1 MKWQIINQKNIF
13 QTEEIIKI
21 LLKNRGLKNK
31 KEIEDFLNPKKP
43 QDLTVAQVGISP
55 AQLKKAILRIKKA
68 IKNKE
73 KIIVYGDF
81 DTDGVCGTA
90 ILWEALH
97 HFGADV
103 LPFIPKRDEGY
114 GLKAE
119 RLEEMA
125 KDGVNLIITVDQG
138 IVAYSESKKAKKLGI
153 DLIITD
159 HHVFGEK
166 KPQALAIVYTKKLA
180 GCGVAWFLARN
191 LYQAL
196 EKKENLV
203 GLDLVAMGTIT
214 DLVPLVGPNRS
225 LVKYGLS
232 ALSKTKR
239 PGLRALFDFAGL
251 SQKELGVFEAS
262 YIIGPRINAAGRM
275 DDPMESL
282 RLICTNDE
290 SRAISLAQKIDQRN
304 RERQVLT
311 QQMMV
316 HARELLLKEGEQ
328 NSLIFISHES
338 YQEGVI
344 GLVAGKLTEE
354 FYLPSVVISQGKDIS
369 RASARSINEFNII
382 EAVRECQ
389 EILKSH
395 GGHPRAAGFTI
406 ETAKISIMKEKLLKI
421 AKKKLKGHDLSPT
434 LKIDLKIDVD
444 LLTQNFF
451 QELKKLEPF
460 GEGNPQP
467 VFLSSGVKVIQ
478 AQTVG
483 TEKQHLKLRLGSSI
497 DNSFTIE
504 AIGFNLGSFFSKLS
518 PEQKIEVVYNLTANE
533 WNGHQGLQLKIK
545 DLKGE
550 NFDGKK
556 V

>member
-1 MKWQIINQKNIF
+1 MKWQIINQKNISE
-13 QTEEIIKI
+13 TEEIIKI
-21 LLKNRGLKNK
+21 LLANRGLKNK
-31 KEIEDFLNPKKP
+31 KEIEDFLKPKEP
-43 QDLTVAQVGISP
+43 QDLTAAQVGISP
-55 AQLKKAILRIKKA
+55 VQLKKAILRIKQA
-68 IKNKE
+68 IKKKE

-97 HFGADV
+97 HFGANV

-119 RLEEMA
+119 RLEKMA
-125 KDGVNLIITVDQG
+125 KDGIGLIITVDQG
-138 IVAYSESKKAKKLGI
+138 IVAYTQAQKAKKLGI

-159 HHVFGEK
+159 HHTLGEK
-166 KPQALAIVYTKKLA
+166 KPQALAIVYTKELA
-180 GCGVAWFLARN
+180 GCGVAWFLSRE
-191 LYQAL
+191 LYSSL
-196 EKKENLV
+196 EEKKNAP
-203 GLDLVAMGTIT
+203 GLDLVAIGTIT
-214 DLVPLVGPNRS
+214 DLVPLIGPNRS

-232 ALSKTKR
+232 FLSKTQR

-251 SQKELGVFEAS
+251 SQKELGVFESS

-282 RLICTNDE
+282 RLICTTDE

-304 RERQVLT
+304 RERQILT

-316 HARELLLKEGEQ
+316 HARELLLKEDKK

-354 FYLPSVVISQGKDIS
+354 FYLPSVVVAQGKEIS

-382 EAVRECQ
+382 EAIRECQ
-389 EILKSH
+389 KILKSH

-406 ETAKISIMKEKLLKI
+406 ETEKITMMKEKLLKI
-421 AKKKLKGHDLSPT
+421 AGTKLKNQDLSPT
-434 LKIDLKIDVD
+434 LKIDLKIDLD
-444 LLTQNFF
+444 LLTPAFF

-467 VFLSSGVKVIQ
+467 VFLSSNVKVIH

-483 TEKQHLKLRLGSSI
+483 SEKQHLKLRLGSLI
-497 DNSFTIE
+497 DSSFTIE
-504 AIGFNLGSFFSKLS
+504 AIGFGLGSSFSQLS
-518 PEQKIEVVYNLTANE
+518 PEQKIEIVYNLTVNE

-550 NFDGKK
+550 NSDGKK

>member
-1 MKWQIINQKNIF
+1 MKWQIINQKNISKP
-13 QTEEIIKI
+13 EEIIKI
-21 LLKNRGLKNK
+21 LLANRGLKNK
-31 KEIEDFLNPKKP
+31 KEIEDFLKPKEP
-43 QDLTVAQVGISP
+43 QDLTAAQVGISP
-55 AQLKKAILRIKKA
+55 AQLKKAVLRVKKA
-68 IKNKE
+68 IKKKE

-97 HFGADV
+97 HFGANV

-114 GLKAE
+114 GLKTE

-125 KDGVNLIITVDQG
+125 KEGVGLIITVDQG
-138 IVAYSESKKAKKLGI
+138 IVAYTQAQKAKKLGI

-159 HHVFGEK
+159 HHTLGEK
-166 KPQALAIVYTKKLA
+166 KPSALAIIYTDKLA
-180 GCGVAWFLARN
+180 GCGVAWFLSKE
-191 LYQAL
+191 LYWNL
-196 EKKENLV
+196 EKRKDV
-203 GLDLVAMGTIT
+203 PGLDLVAVGTIT
-214 DLVPLVGPNRS
+214 DLVKLVGPNRS
-225 LVKYGLS
+225 LVKYGLLI
-232 ALSKTKR
+232 LSKTQR

-282 RLICTNDE
+282 RLICTTDE

-304 RERQVLT
+304 RERQILT
-311 QQMMV
+311 QQMMI
-316 HARELLLKEGEQ
+316 HARELLLKEDKK

-354 FYLPSVVISQGKDIS
+354 FYLPSVVIAQGKEIS
-369 RASARSINEFNII
+369 RASARSISEFNII
-382 EAVRECQ
+382 EAIRECQ
-389 EILKSH
+389 KILKSH
-395 GGHPRAAGFTI
+395 GGHPKAAGFTI
-406 ETAKISIMKEKLLKI
+406 ETEKIVMMKEKLLKI
-421 AKKKLKGHDLSPT
+421 AGKRLKNQDLSPT
-434 LKIDLKIDVD
+434 LKIDLKIDLD
-444 LLTQNFF
+444 LLTPAFF

-467 VFLSSGVKVIQ
+467 LFLSSNVKVTQ

-483 TEKQHLKLRLGSSI
+483 SEKQHLKLRLGSLMDSSFSI
-497 DNSFTIE
+497 Q
-504 AIGFNLGSFFSKLS
+504 AIGFGLGNFFSQLS
-518 PEQKIEVVYNLTANE
+518 PEQKIKIVYNLTVNE

-545 DLKGE
+545 DIKGE
-550 NFDGKK
+550 DSHGKK

>member
-1 MKWQIINQKNIF
+1 MKWQIINQKNISK
-13 QTEEIIKI
+13 TEEIIKI
-21 LLKNRGLKNK
+21 LLANRGLKNK
-31 KEIEDFLNPKKP
+31 KEIEEFLKPKKP
-43 QDLTVAQVGISP
+43 QDLTAVQVGIST
-55 AQLKKAILRIKKA
+55 AQLKKAVLRVKEAIKKR
-68 IKNKE
+68 E
-73 KIIVYGDF
+73 KIIIYGDF

-103 LPFIPKRDEGY
+103 MPFIPKRDEGY
-114 GLKAE
+114 GLKTE

-125 KDGVNLIITVDQG
+125 KDGVGLIITVDQG
-138 IVAYSESKKAKKLGI
+138 IVAYAQAQKARKLGI

-159 HHVFGEK
+159 HHTLGEK
-166 KPQALAIVYTKKLA
+166 KPSALAIIYTDKLA
-180 GCGVAWFLARN
+180 GCGVAWFLSKE
-191 LYQAL
+191 LYWNL
-196 EKKENLV
+196 EKRKDIP
-203 GLDLVAMGTIT
+203 GLDLVAVGTIT
-214 DLVPLVGPNRS
+214 DLVKLVGPNRS
-225 LVKYGLS
+225 LVKYGLLI
-232 ALSKTKR
+232 LSKTQR

-282 RLICTNDE
+282 RLICTTDE

-311 QQMMV
+311 QQMMT
-316 HARELLLKEGEQ
+316 HARELFLKEDKK

-354 FYLPSVVISQGKDIS
+354 FYLPSVVIAQGKEIS
-369 RASARSINEFNII
+369 RASARSISEFNII
-382 EAVRECQ
+382 EAIRECQ
-389 EILKSH
+389 KILKSH
-395 GGHPRAAGFTI
+395 GGHPKAAGFTI
-406 ETAKISIMKEKLLKI
+406 KTEKIVMMKEKLLKI
-421 AKKKLKGHDLSPT
+421 AGKRLKNQDLSPT
-434 LKIDLKIDVD
+434 LKIDLKIDLD
-444 LLTQNFF
+444 LLTPAFF

-467 VFLSSGVKVIQ
+467 LFLSSNVKVIQ

-483 TEKQHLKLRLGSSI
+483 SGKQHLKLRLGSLMDSSFSI
-497 DNSFTIE
+497 Q
-504 AIGFNLGSFFSKLS
+504 AIGFGLGNFFSQLS
-518 PEQKIEVVYNLTANE
+518 PEQKIKIVYNLTVNE

-545 DLKGE
+545 DIKGE
-550 NFDGKK
+550 DSHGKK